1 MQKAINRKKFYAT
14 LPNKLDN
21 AVNDYKKQVG
31 HTEPVIKTEVIEEG
45 IFGEDGWS
53 ISKHLKYTDKDA

>member
-31 HTEPVIKTEVIEEG
+31 HTEPVIETEFIEEG
-45 IFGEDGWS
+45 IFGEDDWS